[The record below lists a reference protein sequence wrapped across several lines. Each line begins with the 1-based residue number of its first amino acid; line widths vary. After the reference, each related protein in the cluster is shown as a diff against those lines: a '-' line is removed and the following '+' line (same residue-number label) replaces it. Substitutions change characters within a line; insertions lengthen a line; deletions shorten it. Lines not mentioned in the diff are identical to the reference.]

1 MSEKPEYSK
10 NKLNRSFARRI
21 GKGLSQSKHRILE
34 DVLPKYLFN
43 NNKQHV
49 LSSANKVILEIG
61 FGMGDHL
68 VEQMKLNPAAT
79 FLGAEVYMNGV
90 AQFLEFAIDAGIIT
104 PEDNTN
110 NNLLLWPDDVDLL
123 LDNIPD
129 KSLDI
134 IYILFPDPWPKRKQN
149 KKRLVNAQR
158 LCTFKSK
165 LKAKGQFIFAT
176 DISDY
181 FESTYELIDKDKE
194 LEFIDKDFSIPHEG
208 YVITK
213 YNKKALRERRVA
225 QFMRAGFI
233 SQ

>member
-1 MSEKPEYSK
+1 MSEKTEYSK

-21 GKGLSQSKHRILE
+21 GKGLSQSKQRILE
-34 DVLPKYLFN
+34 EVLPNYLFN
-43 NNKQHV
+43 NKQHAI
-49 LSSANKVILEIG
+49 SSANKVILEIG

-158 LCTFKSK
+158 LSTFKSK
-165 LKAKGQFIFAT
+165 LKTTGQLVFAT

-194 LEFIDKDFSIPHEG
+194 LEFIDKDFSTPHEG

-213 YNKKALRERRVA
+213 YNKKALHEGRVA
-225 QFMRAGFI
+225 QFMRAGFK
-233 SQ
+233 